1 MGYVRR
7 AEYAE
12 EIYQSDFDINIGI
25 IHDAYSICYQCQR
38 SSEAAAGMMSFTSS
52 FQFHLFVIP

>member
-38 SSEAAAGMMSFTSS
+38 SSEAAAGKGK
-52 FQFHLFVIP
+52 